1 MIKFWQEEIKLYD
14 KEFEQWL
21 TRGKRIT
28 ERYRDERKMQPNGVD
43 TVGDARFNILWANV
57 ETIFPSVYN
66 KLPKPDVSRR
76 YKDKDPAGRVASLIL
91 ERCLEYEV
99 EQYADFDSSIKNALY
114 DRLLPGRGIAWI
126 RYEPTF
132 VNGEP
137 ITGQVT
143 EDVAE
148 YNPDAEETEYEQVLA
163 KECAPIDYVNWM
175 DFGHSSAKTWEEVR
189 GVWRRVLMDKD
200 ALEARF
206 GAIAEERGYKID
218 DIAIDQAQ
226 VNLEDIAEGRR
237 PEHKKAAIYEVW
249 DKQKRKVIWLCTNMD
264 IALDERD
271 DPLKLDEFFPCP
283 KPLYATTTTDS
294 LVPVPDYA
302 QYQDQARELDMVTN
316 RIGLLVEAV
325 KVVGVYDASQEG
337 VKRLLSEGTS
347 NTLIPVSNWA
357 VFGEKGGLKG
367 VVDFLPL
374 DMVVG
379 ALNTLYQS
387 REQIKAVIYEITGIA
402 DILRGQSN
410 ANETLGAQQIKA
422 NYAGLRI
429 RYLQMD
435 VARFARDLIR
445 LKSQI
450 ICEFF
455 SDDTILQMSGAQ
467 QFSDQDQPYVQQ
479 ALEMLRN
486 DVTRNFRIDIETD
499 SMVEADEQEQ
509 KAQAIELLTGTGT
522 FMKDV
527 MPAVEQAPEIAPLL
541 MEVFM
546 FALRRYKTSKTIEGQ
561 YQETFDKITESMKQ
575 PKADPNAAKMQAE
588 QQQAQMKMQ
597 MDGQFEQQRM
607 QADMQIQ
614 QAKLQSEWA
623 MEQQRMQMQGQLD
636 QVRQQAEFQ
645 ARQAE
650 AMIEARLEEF
660 KARLQAETQINVA
673 QISADAT
680 LTAQQ
685 DVAAEDA
692 TNA

>member
-143 EDVAE
+143 EDIAE
-148 YNPDAEETEYEQVLA
+148 YNPDAEEQEYEQVLA

-200 ALEARF
+200 ALEQRF

-264 IALDERD
+264 MALDERD

-374 DMVVG
+374 DMVVN
-379 ALNTLYQS
+379 ALNNLYMA

-467 QFSDQDQPYVQQ
+467 QFSEQDMPYVQQ

-561 YQETFDKITESMKQ
+561 YQETFDKITEAMKQ

-636 QVRQQAEFQ
+636 QVRQQGELQ

-650 AMIEARLEEF
+650 SMIEARLEEF

-685 DVAAEDA
+685 DAAAEDA

>member
-143 EDVAE
+143 EDIAE
-148 YNPDAEETEYEQVLA
+148 YNPDAEEQEYEQVLA

-200 ALEARF
+200 ALEQRF

-264 IALDERD
+264 MALDERD

-325 KVVGVYDASQEG
+325 KVVGVYDSSQEG

-455 SDDTILQMSGAQ
+455 SDDTIIQMSGAQ
-467 QFSDQDQPYVQQ
+467 QFSEQDQPYVEQ
-479 ALEMLRN
+479 ALQMLRN

-561 YQETFDKITESMKQ
+561 YQETFDKITEGMKQ
-575 PKADPNAAKMQAE
+575 PKPDPNAAKLQAE

-614 QAKLQSEWA
+614 QAKLQAEWA

-636 QVRQQAEFQ
+636 QVRQQGELQ

-680 LTAQQ
+680 LTTQQ
-685 DVAAEDA
+685 DAAAEDA